1 MLLPAYVILERF
13 KTSIQV
19 ISSRIYWQKTQN
31 LDGILHMKTQ
41 QQDLDDIQHIKA
53 NNTLGFGCGSKIDGR
68 QDSIIVM
75 AFYVSWK
82 TKQSYLDGIQFMMA
96 KSTVRFVWHSTNN
109 DITGTVLAFYLS

>member
-1 MLLPAYVILERF
+1 MLLPAYVILERS

-68 QDSIIVM
+68 QDSIFV
-75 AFYVSWK
+75 K